1 MFSEKNQQ
9 IALEGAQQSITLLRN
24 PAADVSGAAHLPL
37 KKGLKLAVVGPNG
50 NVADVFQVTAA
61 SSVTTSR
68 SFSAYNRQRSLLGSR
83 HVSSQLY

>member
-24 PAADVSGAAHLPL
+24 PPAVVSGAAHLPL

-50 NVADVFQVTAA
+50 NVADVFQVAA
-61 SSVTTSR
+61 ALSVIVSR
-68 SFSAYNRQRSLLGSR
+68 SFSAYNRQSSLLGSR
-83 HVSSQLY
+83 YVSLQLC